1 LDEEG
6 LKEKKKQKLL
16 KAGYE
21 ARVRARKEKE
31 KEREEKER
39 EEKRE
44 EDERE
49 NDFKGWS
56 RRLWEEHAVCLTLL
70 LNRIRL
76 KQFVVLNDANQR
88 PHTT

>member
-1 LDEEG
+1 
-6 LKEKKKQKLL
+6 L

-21 ARVRARKEKE
+21 ARARARKEKE
-31 KEREEKER
+31 KEREEK
-39 EEKRE
+39 KE

-56 RRLWEEHAVCLTLL
+56 KRLWEEHAVCLTLP

-76 KQFVVLNDANQR
+76 S
-88 PHTT
+88 

>member
-1 LDEEG
+1 M
-6 LKEKKKQKLL
+6 

-21 ARVRARKEKE
+21 ARARARKEKE

-56 RRLWEEHAVCLTLL
+56 KRLWEEHTVCLIFSH
-70 LNRIRL
+70 NRIRL
-76 KQFVVLNDANQR
+76 S
-88 PHTT
+88 